1 MTRKRAAGIRQFVLE
16 SLKIFLAGGVILTL
30 VWGSLPALVQ
40 HGIFVKAFFLNGMA
54 TVLLWQGNAYLSD
67 FPDRWANWLDA
78 PVKRL
83 TLTFLVTMAYTSF
96 IWVFIAWLYDFDDY
110 GWDFAGF
117 LKGLN
122 IYVFLPTLA
131 ITFVITTF
139 MHGRGFLMGLKNS
152 ITEAE
157 RLKKQQLEAQ
167 YEALKNQINPHFLFN
182 SLNVLAALVHKDPNE
197 SERFIHRLASVL
209 RYILESREKET
220 VNLEEELRMLDAY
233 LSMMKIRFSEGFR
246 YEIDIPE
253 PAQYE
258 IAPLCLQMLVE
269 NAFKHNEVSRL
280 HPLSVEVFMEDQ
292 AYLTVRNSLQKKE
305 QIQHSSGIGLANIK
319 ARYEFLS
326 EKTIKMEQSGTHFS
340 VSVPLIP
347 VSKSVQS

>member
-1 MTRKRAAGIRQFVLE
+1 MTAINRMKVGQFALE
-16 SLKIFLAGGVILTL
+16 TLKLFLIGGVVLTL
-30 VWGSLPALVQ
+30 IWSSPVRLYEYGLL
-40 HGIFVKAFFLNGMA
+40 GKAFLLNGTAM
-54 TVLLWQGNAYLSD
+54 VFLWQGNAYLSD
-67 FPDRWANWLDA
+67 FPERWASWLDE

-83 TLTFLVTMAYTSF
+83 LLTLLVTGVYTSF
-96 IWVFIAWLYDFDDY
+96 IWVFIAWMYDFEDY
-110 GWDFAGF
+110 GWNLMAFIKD
-117 LKGLN
+117 LN
-122 IYVFLPTLA
+122 IYMFLPTLLITFA
-131 ITFVITTF
+131 ITGF

-152 ITEAE
+152 VIEAE

-246 YEIDIPE
+246 YSIDIPN
-253 PAQYE
+253 PSRYL

-269 NAFKHNEVSRL
+269 NAFKHNEVSRS
-280 HPLSVEVFMEDQ
+280 HPLSVEILMDGPD
-292 AYLTVRNSLQKKE
+292 YLMVRNDVHKKD
-305 QIQHSSGIGLANIK
+305 QIQPSSGIGLANIR
-319 ARYEFLS
+319 ARYEFLTD
-326 EKTIKMEQSGTHFS
+326 KTLRITPSDTHFS
-340 VSVPLIP
+340 VGIPLIP
-347 VSKSVQS
+347 VFNTDQP